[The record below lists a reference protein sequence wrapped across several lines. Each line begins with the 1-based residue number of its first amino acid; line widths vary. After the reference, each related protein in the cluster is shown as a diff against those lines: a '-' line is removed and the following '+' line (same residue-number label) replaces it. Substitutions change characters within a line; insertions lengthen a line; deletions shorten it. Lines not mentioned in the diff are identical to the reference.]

1 MELDF
6 RKNPA
11 ILSNMLDVM
20 ADGVFTVD
28 AKGHIVAWSAGAAR
42 ITGYA
47 NQDVL
52 GKSCH
57 ILEGQNCKGFHILT
71 EFLADPTSFPG
82 GICNQECKV
91 LGKDGSEL
99 YLFGNVSI
107 IRDEQGEVAGAVG
120 TFTDLTTFILNNQK
134 IAVLEEQAK
143 SRDAFQQ
150 LIGKSSAMQEVF
162 RRLRL
167 AAQSDV
173 TVLLTGE
180 SGTGKELAA
189 RAIHT
194 LSGRKDKPFF
204 AINCSAIPET
214 LLESEL
220 FGHVK
225 GAFTGA
231 IRDKIGVF
239 QAADGGTLFLDE
251 IGDTSPLLQ
260 LKLLRVLQESE
271 IRRVGDDRDLRVD
284 VRLITATNRDLK
296 ALMAEGTLREDFYYR
311 IHVFEITLPPLRARR
326 EDIPL
331 LVHQFMAD
339 NSKAFGRNIGDIAQD
354 ALHRLM
360 EYGWP
365 GNVRELKNA
374 IEHAFVTVNGDCL
387 TLWDLPPEVQH
398 PPETRRLTHLSSNT
412 NPSLPPEEED
422 RILHALQKTNGN
434 KTEAAKL
441 LGVSRVTLWKK
452 IKHLQPNPKP
462 QPNR

>member
-28 AKGHIVAWSAGAAR
+28 AKGHIVAWSTGAAR
-42 ITGYA
+42 ITGYTSD
-47 NQDVL
+47 DVI
-52 GKSCH
+52 GQSCH
-57 ILEGQNCKGFHILT
+57 ILEGQNCKGFRILT
-71 EFLADPTSFPG
+71 EFLDNPSPYPW

-91 LGKDGSEL
+91 LGKDGREL

-107 IRDEQGEVAGAVG
+107 LRDEQGTVAGAVG
-120 TFTDLTTFILNNQK
+120 TFTDLTSFILNNQK
-134 IAVLEEQAK
+134 IAVLEEQTK
-143 SRDAFQQ
+143 SREAFQQ
-150 LIGKSSAMQEVF
+150 LIGKSPAMQEVF

-189 RAIHT
+189 RAIHA
-194 LSGRKDKPFF
+194 LSARKDNPFF

-260 LKLLRVLQESE
+260 LKLLRVLQEGE
-271 IRRVGDDRDLRVD
+271 IRRVGDDRAIKIN
-284 VRLITATNRDLK
+284 VRLITATNRHLQT
-296 ALMAEGTLREDFYYR
+296 LMTEGTLREDFYYR
-311 IHVFEITLPPLRARR
+311 IHVFEITLPPLRERR
-326 EDIPL
+326 ADIPL
-331 LVHQFMAD
+331 LVNHFMED
-339 NSKAFGRNIGDIAQD
+339 NAKVFNRDINEIAQD
-354 ALHRLM
+354 ALQRLQ

-374 IEHAFVTVNGDCL
+374 IEHAFVTVTDNCI
-387 TLWDLPPEVQH
+387 TLWDLPPEVQ
-398 PPETRRLTHLSSNT
+398 R
-412 NPSLPPEEED
+412 PSLKTSSSSTSSSTLEPAEEI
-422 RILHALQKTNGN
+422 RIREALQQAHGN

-452 IKHLQPNPKP
+452 LKYLDLKSPASA
-462 QPNR
+462 

>member
-20 ADGVFTVD
+20 ADGLFTVD
-28 AKGHIVAWSAGAAR
+28 AKGLIVAWSTGAAR
-42 ITGYA
+42 ITGYFST
-47 NQDVL
+47 DVI
-52 GKSCH
+52 GQSCH
-57 ILEGQNCKGFHILT
+57 ILEGQNCKGFRVLT
-71 EFLADPTSFPG
+71 DFLENPTPYPW

-91 LGKDGSEL
+91 LSKDGREL
-99 YLFGNVSI
+99 YLHGNVSI
-107 IRDEQGEVAGAVG
+107 LRDEQGNVAGAVG
-120 TFTDLTTFILNNQK
+120 TFTDLTAFILNNEK
-134 IAVLEEQAK
+134 IAVLQEQAK
-143 SRDAFQQ
+143 SREAFQQ
-150 LIGKSSAMQEVF
+150 LIGKSPAMQEIF

-189 RAIHT
+189 RAIHA
-194 LSGRKDKPFF
+194 LSARKDKPFF

-220 FGHVK
+220 FGHTK

-260 LKLLRVLQESE
+260 LKLLRVLQEGE
-271 IRRVGDDRDLRVD
+271 IRRVGDDSAIKIN
-284 VRLITATNRDLK
+284 VRLITATNRNLQT
-296 ALMAEGTLREDFYYR
+296 LMAEGTLREDFYYR
-311 IHVFEITLPPLRARR
+311 IHVFEITLPPLRTRR

-331 LVHQFMAD
+331 LVNHFMKVYTEVF
-339 NSKAFGRNIGDIAQD
+339 NRNITKIAQD
-354 ALHRLM
+354 ALQRLR
-360 EYGWP
+360 EYPWP

-374 IEHAFVTVNGDCL
+374 IEHAFVTVTGDCL
-387 TLWDLPPEVQH
+387 TLWDLPPEVQR
-398 PPETRRLTHLSSNT
+398 PPSTKPSSPNQVALLNT
-412 NPSLPPEEED
+412 NEKT
-422 RILHALQKTNGN
+422 RILEAMQQTHGN

-441 LGVSRVTLWKK
+441 LGMSRVTLWKK
-452 IKHLQPNPKP
+452 LKHLGPVQI
-462 QPNR
+462 